1 MKRSIVFSVRSFA
14 VLRQAARIVEHH
26 GLDRAWMTETPGRD
40 ALMRAVEVAG
50 HTRRIGVGTGIA
62 YAFTRHPLAMAAAAI
77 EANEVTGG
85 RLTLGVGTGP
95 ADFRSALGVDFT
107 RPAARLGEYLAL
119 VRAALTATDGLDFQ
133 GEFYRTRL
141 DSFGSAVPL
150 ENRAAI
156 RVYGSGMTPASL
168 RAMSRAAHGIA
179 LHPLAAFAPYLEGTA
194 LPSIAETG
202 ASPAIAAWCVTSV
215 HPDAGRAMR
224 EARARLALY
233 LSVPGLGRV
242 ADGTPWE
249 KDVARLRQAAPAHHG
264 RPDWAALGELVPP
277 DLAEE
282 LAVVGSPDEAA
293 EKLASRREGLG
304 RRGIDELVLQ
314 PAVMG
319 GTDERLL
326 EAIEA
331 TAAAWDGVS

>member
-1 MKRSIVFSVRSFA
+1 M
-14 VLRQAARIVEHH
+14 
-26 GLDRAWMTETPGRD
+26 
-40 ALMRAVEVAG
+40 
-50 HTRRIGVGTGIA
+50 
-62 YAFTRHPLAMAAAAI
+62 
-77 EANEVTGG
+77 
-85 RLTLGVGTGP
+85 
-95 ADFRSALGVDFT
+95 
-107 RPAARLGEYLAL
+107 
-119 VRAALTATDGLDFQ
+119 
-133 GEFYRTRL
+133 
-141 DSFGSAVPL
+141 PL

-242 ADGTPWE
+242 ADGTPWK

-304 RRGIDELVLQ
+304 GAASTNSSCSRRDGRYGR
-314 PAVMG
+314 AVAG
-319 GTDERLL
+319 GHRGDRGGLGRRLL
-326 EAIEA
+326 
-331 TAAAWDGVS
+331 THRVS